1 MTATAMR
8 ITRNQFINLFLS
20 PFGRCRVHLGNWPHA
35 DLVATAISTIR
46 DNGGLD
52 WDQSDTPGGELK
64 NVYFRL
70 HGRRICLS
78 IEDYGDVSLWGPK
91 AIVSDLSHAIARSM
105 DGSEQEPNS

>member
-1 MTATAMR
+1 MR

-20 PFGRCRVHLGNWPHA
+20 PFGRRRAHLGQWPHA

-46 DNGGLD
+46 ENGGLD
-52 WDQSDTPGGELK
+52 WDQSDTPAGELK

-78 IEDYGDVSLWGPK
+78 IEDYGDVTLWGPK
-91 AIVSDLSHAIARSM
+91 AMVSALSHAIAQHTARSQQQG
-105 DGSEQEPNS
+105 DPT